1 MRARLKGYRTI
12 LINGAVAAA
21 AVVVEVLLPLGSALV
36 GMPEAREIIP
46 AGAWPWIVV
55 GVNMA
60 NMALRAVTD
69 TPVGKAEK

>member
-1 MRARLKGYRTI
+1 MRARLKGYRT
-12 LINGAVAAA
+12 LVINGVLAVAAVA
-21 AVVVEVLLPLGSALV
+21 IEVVLPLGATLV
-36 GMPEAREIIP
+36 GMPEAREIVP
-46 AGAWPWIVV
+46 AGWWPWIVV